1 MRFDDIVF
9 LEEGD
14 LVRIH
19 DGALLAFGGTAGVR
33 DQGAVAAAAARPS
46 SGFGDQLAFDTLAKM
61 ACSYVDSMVSSHPF
75 SDGNKRTGYQA
86 MVAFLAMNGFPLP
99 EDGSFPDRVLTIAE
113 HTATTDDL
121 VAFVASLMGG
131 DEVVDS

>member
-1 MRFDDIVF
+1 MKFDEVIF
-9 LEEGD
+9 LEETD
-14 LVRIH
+14 LVRMH
-19 DGALLAFGGTAGVR
+19 DEALEAFGGTAGVR

-46 SGFGDQLAFDTLAKM
+46 SGFGDHLTFDTLAKM

-99 EDGSFPDRVLTIAE
+99 EDQSFPDRVVSLAE
-113 HTATTDDL
+113 HTSTT
-121 VAFVASLMGG
+121 
-131 DEVVDS
+131 

>member
-1 MRFDDIVF
+1 VRFDDIVF

-14 LVRIH
+14 LIRIH
-19 DGALLAFGGTAGVR
+19 DEALLAYGGTNGVR
-33 DQGAVAAAAARPS
+33 DHGAVAAAAARPS
-46 SGFGDQLAFDTLAKM
+46 SGFGAQLAFDTLAKM

-86 MVAFLAMNGFPLP
+86 MVAFLAMNGFPLA
-99 EDGSFPDRVLTIAE
+99 EDDSFPDRVLAIAE

-131 DEVVDS
+131 DEAVEG